1 MYFYPLIHTLK
12 KKYRDRFGVTNQYN
26 DKLLRMGIN
35 TWCNDLTRFL
45 LKQVAE
51 LTVNGNQVMSEI
63 NKILAIESKQE
74 T

>member
-1 MYFYPLIHTLK
+1 
-12 KKYRDRFGVTNQYN
+12 
-26 DKLLRMGIN
+26 MGIN
-35 TWCNDLTRFL
+35 TWCNDLTPFL
-45 LKQVAE
+45 LKQVAK